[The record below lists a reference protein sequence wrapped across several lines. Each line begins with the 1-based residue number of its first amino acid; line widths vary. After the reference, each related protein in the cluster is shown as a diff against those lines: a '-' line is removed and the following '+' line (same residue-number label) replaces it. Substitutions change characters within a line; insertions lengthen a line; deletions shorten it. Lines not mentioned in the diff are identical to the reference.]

1 MNQSKLL
8 VLLSLSFFISGCNG
22 IVNDSSSS
30 INEGLSSESVQ
41 SNSSTMDQ
49 TSDTSESSESGDKVE
64 ELNYLK
70 SIFGQDKQFYT
81 NDDFNPYG
89 INLDKY
95 GNDVYAIFYDDK
107 ISSTQDPY
115 SNVNKNTFY
124 SSYEKASSYEDAY
137 YRTKHNLMSGDIS
150 PANYLPVS
158 LNIKENDK
166 MVRYS
171 TAIYVLS
178 TSGKYIAYLEN
189 NFDEFNLIYYNAAY
203 ASLNEVAAYLL
214 AFGEVPANSKYN
226 KNSSGKKSAVADW
239 GKYGRV
245 NDTTFSGNTS
255 KYPYEPAIPT
265 VRQKTFHETDFG
277 TTGNYTL
284 YNNDLGTSYNQS
296 AYNNGSSITRGAA
309 RMIYTYDKTVTK
321 IDDRYV
327 FYTYNHYN
335 DFQEYLNYHDGWGIR
350 FGNESAGNGY
360 CYNNDDYYASN
371 NYPISKYP
379 ETYISRF
386 NKK

>member
-30 INEGLSSESVQ
+30 INEDLSSESVQ

-124 SSYEKASSYEDAY
+124 ASYEKASSYEDAY
-137 YRTKHNLMSGDIS
+137 YRTKHNLMSGDIT

-158 LNIKENDK
+158 LNIDK

-245 NDTTFSGNTS
+245 NDTTFSGDTS

-371 NYPISKYP
+371 KNPISKYP

>member
-1 MNQSKLL
+1 MKQTKLL
-8 VLLSLSFFISGCNG
+8 AVLSLCFLLVGCENI
-22 IVNDSSSS
+22 IVDTSSSN
-30 INEGLSSESVQ
+30 IN
-41 SNSSTMDQ
+41 NSSTDIGEN
-49 TSDTSESSESGDKVE
+49 SSSVSNEDSSEINNDNKEE

-70 SIFGQDKQFYT
+70 TVFGNDIEFYT

-89 INLDKY
+89 IDLDKY
-95 GNDVYAIFYDDK
+95 GNDVYAVFYEDK
-107 ISSTQDPY
+107 IETTTDPY
-115 SNVNKNTFY
+115 ASVNKTTFY

-137 YRTKHNLMSGDIS
+137 YRTKHKLMSGDIA

-178 TSGKYIAYLEN
+178 TTGKYIAYLEN
-189 NFDEFNLIYYNAAY
+189 NFDEFNLIYYNAGY
-203 ASLNEVAAYLL
+203 SSLNEVAAYLL
-214 AFGEVPANSKYN
+214 AFGDVPANSQYS
-226 KNSSGKKSAVADW
+226 KNNSGKKSAVNDW
-239 GKYGRV
+239 GEYGRV
-245 NDTTFSGNTS
+245 NNTTFSGDTN
-255 KYPYEPAIPT
+255 KYPYEPLIPT
-265 VRQKTFHETDFG
+265 VRQNTFHETDFG

-296 AYNNGSSITRGAA
+296 KYNNGYSITRGAA
-309 RMIYTYDKTVTK
+309 RMIFTYDKSITK

-335 DFQEYLNYHDGWGIR
+335 DFQEYLNYHDGWGVR

-360 CYNNDDYYASN
+360 CYNNDDYHASN
-371 NYPISKYP
+371 RYPVSKYP
-379 ETYISRF
+379 ETTILSF
-386 NKK
+386 NK